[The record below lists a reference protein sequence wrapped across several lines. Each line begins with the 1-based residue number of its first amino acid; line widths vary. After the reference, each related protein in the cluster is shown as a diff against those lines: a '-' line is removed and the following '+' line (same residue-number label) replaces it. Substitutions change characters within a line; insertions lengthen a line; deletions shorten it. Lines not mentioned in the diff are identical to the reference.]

1 MVKASLFFPQ
11 AGFVCLVWNAVS
23 ALLGFVSLRHL
34 QLAERKQKTSKFY
47 VRFLQLLGSPVV

>member
-11 AGFVCLVWNAVS
+11 AGFVCLVWNVS

-34 QLAERKQKTSKFY
+34 QPAERKQKTSKFY